1 MTRDEALA
9 EIDKMI
15 LGLKAVEQQCN
26 NFRSPTFRKF
36 GIFVNAVHTDLQ
48 KIRWAL

>member
-15 LGLKAVEQQCN
+15 KDLKSVEEQCN
-26 NFRSPTFRKF
+26 NFRSPTFSKF
-36 GIFVNAVHTDLQ
+36 GIFVKRVHTDLQ